1 MFADGLKTYRELI
14 NAKEQGGPKWFKP
27 TCHQQPG
34 STECGY
40 YVMSWMQSI
49 VNSGRIQGF
58 QNFLGTAD
66 PYSQDEIDSVR
77 DMISRH
83 LLQHIA

>member
-58 QNFLGTAD
+58 QN
-66 PYSQDEIDSVR
+66 DEIDSVR